1 MVITHH
7 GGQCIKA
14 TFGDLTVAFDPIS
27 KGSKLPAARFGADLV
42 LISRNHPDFNGAEQM
57 SGGSKD
63 PFVVTGPGEYEKE
76 GVTVR
81 GFLTQSEYGLE
92 KTQESAINTLYLV
105 KLEGM
110 TLLFAGAL
118 NSTQL
123 PPEAKEAIED
133 IDVLFV
139 PIGGDGVLSP
149 ADAAKLATMLEARI
163 VVPIHWHGMGEE
175 DALEAFIKE
184 TDGEA
189 ERVDKLTI
197 KKKDAA
203 AKEGAVVVITP

>member
-14 TFGDLTVAFDPIS
+14 SFGDTTVAFDPIS
-27 KGSKLPAARFGADLV
+27 KSSKLSAARFGADLV
-42 LISRNHPDFNGAEQM
+42 LVSRNHPDFNGAEQM
-57 SGGSKD
+57 TGGSKEA
-63 PFVVTGPGEYEKE
+63 FVITGPGEYEKE

-81 GFLTQSEYGLE
+81 GFQTVSEYGLD
-92 KTQESAINTLYLV
+92 KHQENAINTLYLV

-110 TLLFAGAL
+110 ALVFAGAL
-118 NSTQL
+118 SSTQL
-123 PPEAKEAIED
+123 PPEAKEAIDEV
-133 IDVLFV
+133 DVLFV
-139 PIGGDGVLSP
+139 PVGGDGVLSP
-149 ADAAKLATMLEARI
+149 AEAAKLATMLEAHI
-163 VVPIHWHGMGEE
+163 VVPIHWHEMGEKG
-175 DALEAFIKE
+175 ALDAFIKE
-184 TDGEA
+184 TGGEA